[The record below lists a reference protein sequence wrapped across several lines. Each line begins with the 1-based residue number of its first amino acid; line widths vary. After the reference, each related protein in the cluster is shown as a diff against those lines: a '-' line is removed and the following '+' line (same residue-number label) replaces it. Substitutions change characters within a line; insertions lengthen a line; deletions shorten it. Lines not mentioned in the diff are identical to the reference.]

1 MVGGIEQRTRKFITT
16 EPLGKSGE
24 ASEEKVWDAVRS
36 AFAERNCIAYWR
48 FPIFSKVGEH
58 RKEPDILIVDRD
70 LGLIII
76 EVKGL
81 TIDQIREINGHRWEL
96 KNFHDYP
103 YDNPY
108 QQAENQLWAL
118 MGYCNNEP
126 NIRAKVI
133 GRAIVALPQVTEK
146 QWQEKGFDQLPS
158 NPPIIFKD
166 NLSKVSLLNKILQ
179 TTPAVSGVILDDNQ
193 WELLLAVISGTPA
206 LRKPPRAAISSA
218 KTRSGVIAKMREE
231 LYNLD
236 PQQEHIGKTIPP
248 GPQRIRGIGGSGK
261 TVLLCQKAV
270 HMHLK
275 HPDWDIALVFFTQS
289 LYDQII
295 DQIDHWMRRF
305 TNGELKYSPT
315 DSKLRVLH
323 AWGGKYRAGLY
334 SIICSAHGIKPL
346 TSNDSSWRDPIEGLA
361 DVCKRFLEGTCLAR

>member
-96 KNFHDYP
+96 KNFYDYP

-118 MGYCNNEP
+118 MGY
-126 NIRAKVI
+126 
-133 GRAIVALPQVTEK
+133 
-146 QWQEKGFDQLPS
+146 
-158 NPPIIFKD
+158 
-166 NLSKVSLLNKILQ
+166 
-179 TTPAVSGVILDDNQ
+179 
-193 WELLLAVISGTPA
+193 
-206 LRKPPRAAISSA
+206 
-218 KTRSGVIAKMREE
+218 
-231 LYNLD
+231 
-236 PQQEHIGKTIPP
+236 
-248 GPQRIRGIGGSGK
+248 
-261 TVLLCQKAV
+261 
-270 HMHLK
+270 
-275 HPDWDIALVFFTQS
+275 
-289 LYDQII
+289 
-295 DQIDHWMRRF
+295 
-305 TNGELKYSPT
+305 
-315 DSKLRVLH
+315 
-323 AWGGKYRAGLY
+323 
-334 SIICSAHGIKPL
+334 
-346 TSNDSSWRDPIEGLA
+346 
-361 DVCKRFLEGTCLAR
+361 